1 MAWRPAWAKQEAT
14 RATLDATLPPG
25 PAEATVAPVE
35 PQSHLAVLLARCP
48 RRTPWGT
55 LAWSEPG
62 SLELAAF
69 GPPPA
74 HQAQLR
80 PAAAAAAQPAE
91 TLAQT
96 AQVIASVLHTRKAK
110 RPSKKGK

>member
-1 MAWRPAWAKQEAT
+1 MMAWRPAWAKQETT
-14 RATLDATLPPG
+14 RATQPATLPLG
-25 PAEATVAPVE
+25 QSEAAVAPVE

-55 LAWSEPG
+55 WAWSEPG
-62 SLELAAF
+62 SLELTAF
-69 GPPPA
+69 GSPPA

-80 PAAAAAAQPAE
+80 PAAAGAQPAA

-96 AQVIASVLHTRKAK
+96 AQVITTVLHTRKAK
-110 RPSKKGK
+110 RPNKGK